1 MFALFGRFLM
11 KNFPAF
17 LSLAISLLTFL
28 SFGSFLITSFHVRP
42 LWKLLLTSKVLHLLD
57 QALSSILSRWSGHC
71 SLFLSCKH
79 FLILFSFSLILIS
92 FVEILS
98 SGLVL
103 HIHVTIFASFL
114 STLITSFSLTLL
126 QWIYFLLRVQAR
138 EGGGNPPPRDFWA
151 TIYGMKLKLV
161 TVIVLDKWWR
171 FMTSSWSHN
180 LCSIWMPVIK
190 LYLKS

>member
-1 MFALFGRFLM
+1 MQVYHHQIFVLTTFVYVCVVWTVSYEKL
-11 KNFPAF
+11 P
-17 LSLAISLLTFL
+17 SISVFSYILVYFL
-28 SFGSFLITSFHVRP
+28 SFASLLITSFHVRP

-57 QALSSILSRWSGHC
+57 QALSSILSRWSDHC

-79 FLILFSFSLILIS
+79 FLILVSFSLILIS

-114 STLITSFSLTLL
+114 STLITYFSLTL

-138 EGGGNPPPRDFWA
+138 EGGIIHHPRLLSYHIWYEVEACNSNSPWQVMTFYD
-151 TIYGMKLKLV
+151 
-161 TVIVLDKWWR
+161 VILI
-171 FMTSSWSHN
+171 T
-180 LCSIWMPVIK
+180 
-190 LYLKS
+190 

>member
-138 EGGGNPPPRDFWA
+138 EGG
-151 TIYGMKLKLV
+151 
-161 TVIVLDKWWR
+161 VITTPWFLSYHIWYEVEACNSNSPWQVMTFYDVVLI
-171 FMTSSWSHN
+171 T
-180 LCSIWMPVIK
+180 
-190 LYLKS
+190 